1 MSGQSTKGAV
11 VESTPGVSPGVLY
24 LKLAI
29 QQPFCPDTRSGCCPG
44 TVTGPGFR
52 DPGVDVLE
60 EGSQLGSGEGGYLL
74 RSHGARLLF
83 FILKTHSHTFV
94 GVSAGVYRGLPRG
107 LPRG

>member
-24 LKLAI
+24 LKLVV
-29 QQPFCPDTRSGCCPG
+29 QHPFSPDAHPGCRPG
-44 TVTGPGFR
+44 TTAGPGFR
-52 DPGVDVLE
+52 DPGIDVLE